1 MHTPP
6 DRSQNRPPGPGPGR
20 PSDRAPDPAPDR
32 AAELAVECLK
42 GVEDLLGEWLEAV
55 QPLRDT
61 YEGAVPDDDFR
72 GSALQAFE
80 LLLRTVAE
88 LPVPAELAGIS
99 ERIGERRARQ
109 GVPLD
114 SLLAAARLDFRVV
127 WDALVE
133 RADDRDKVR
142 LVASAYHVWEAV
154 EAHVTG
160 IMTAY
165 QRTVLEMGRQRED
178 ERRLWFD
185 RLLETGGN
193 NPTVVR
199 DVGLA
204 LGFVPSG
211 RFLCVAALPGSGPG
225 GGLHGAAAALRSA
238 GAVLQRQTVSSAS
251 LLVVQLGRR
260 VTEETVLD
268 VLDGLPCGVSP
279 VTDGLA
285 GVPTAVEL
293 ATATAGALPEDAS
306 GPLRLSDAWLDVLV
320 DRAGH
325 FAAHL
330 TEDVLGGLYGAN
342 GGEGGGEGAPVPAAE
357 RERLLHTIRVHLSG
371 SGSIAETARALY
383 CHRNTVQQRFTRFC
397 ELTGRDIRRPGDAAL
412 LAFALRAREGGG
424 AGRG

>member
-1 MHTPP
+1 MHT
-6 DRSQNRPPGPGPGR
+6 Q
-20 PSDRAPDPAPDR
+20 PDPSAAAAHPR

-42 GVEDLLGEWLEAV
+42 GVDVLLRDWLETV
-55 QPLRDT
+55 RPLREHYAD
-61 YEGAVPDDDFR
+61 AVPDDDFR
-72 GSALQAFE
+72 ETALQAFE
-80 LLLRTVAE
+80 LLLRTVAG

-127 WDALVE
+127 WDALVA
-133 RADDRDKVR
+133 RADDEDKVL

-185 RLLETGGN
+185 RLLESGGR

-211 RFLCVAALPGSGPG
+211 RFLCVAQLPGPGSG
-225 GGLHGAAAALRSA
+225 GGLHAPAAALRSA
-238 GAVLQRQTVSSAS
+238 GAALQRQTVSSAS
-251 LLVVQLGRR
+251 LLTVQLGPR
-260 VTEETVLD
+260 VTEETVFD
-268 VLDGLPCGVSP
+268 RLDGVPCGVSP
-279 VTDGLA
+279 AADGLA
-285 GVPTAVEL
+285 EVPRAAEL
-293 ATATAGALPEDAS
+293 ATATARALPEAAA
-306 GPLRLSDAWLDVLV
+306 GPLRLADAWLDVLV
-320 DRAGH
+320 NRAGP

-330 TEDVLGGLYGAN
+330 AEDVLGGLASGRA
-342 GGEGGGEGAPVPAAE
+342 PAAE
-357 RERLLHTIRVHLSG
+357 TERLLHTVRVHLAG

-383 CHRNTVQQRFTRFC
+383 CHRNTVQQRFMRFH
-397 ELTGRDIRRPGDAAL
+397 ELTGRDIRRPEDAAL
-412 LAFALRAREGGG
+412 LALALRAREER
-424 AGRG
+424 AGRQGP

>member
-6 DRSQNRPPGPGPGR
+6 E
-20 PSDRAPDPAPDR
+20 PSASAPHPR

-42 GVEDLLGEWLEAV
+42 GVDALIGDWLETVA
-55 QPLRDT
+55 PLRAH
-61 YEGAVPDDDFR
+61 YAGAVPDDDFR
-72 GSALQAFE
+72 ETAVMAFE

-88 LPVPAELAGIS
+88 LPVPAELAAVS

-127 WDALVE
+127 WDALVA
-133 RADDRDKVR
+133 RADDEDKVL

-185 RLLETGGN
+185 RLLETGGH

-204 LGFVPSG
+204 LGFLPAA
-211 RFLCVAALPGSGPG
+211 RFLCAAALPGPGTG

-238 GAVLQRQTVSSAS
+238 GAQLQRQTVSSAS
-251 LLVVQLGRR
+251 LLVVQLGPR
-260 VTEETVLD
+260 VTEETVLGRLEG
-268 VLDGLPCGVSP
+268 VPCGVSAA
-279 VTDGLA
+279 VDGLA
-285 GVPTAVEL
+285 GVPRAVEL
-293 ATATAGALPEDAS
+293 AVATVRATGAEAT
-306 GPLRLSDAWLDVLV
+306 GPVRLADAWLDVLAA
-320 DRAGH
+320 RAGH
-325 FAAHL
+325 FASHL
-330 TEDVLGGLYGAN
+330 ADDVLGGLRSAG
-342 GGEGGGEGAPVPAAE
+342 VPAAE
-357 RERLLHTIRVHLSG
+357 RERLLETVRAHLAG

-383 CHRNTVQQRFTRFC
+383 CHRNTVQQRFARFH
-397 ELTGRDIRRPGDAAL
+397 ELTGRDIRRPEDAAL
-412 LAFALRAREGGG
+412 LALALRAREDA
-424 AGRG
+424 AG